1 MDELVRHCI
10 REISFDG
17 DLGESK
23 IFLPPLSEEASSEPP
38 RLDVFIKDFY
48 EKHPGYTQNIDHNF
62 NTFVWSLVVQQPT
75 IRVGTIPD
83 GLTTEVFVAPQP
95 SAIKK
100 AKAQGKGK
108 TEVTEEGR
116 PHLELIADA
125 ATRTFDD
132 LQAEF
137 GEALRI
143 AVDPEEIF
151 AAITG
156 SHVKPQKMTPMVY
169 TALQFITRG
178 RETGITV
185 VELGRSTKYDQKSC
199 FYLVKQLIELNLI
212 VKVRRGG
219 VGTHLCLHKHF
230 YDTSPRW
237 REVREEE
244 SKAQQLFHGAP
255 EPDDTGEIAE
265 DAAPQTLAD
274 LGFTSIDARHLSS
287 LPLIQGRV
295 MKLLKASHN
304 HIHAANNMLLKIGFA
319 HPTKTDRRFF
329 NTRIRELI
337 QLGLIE
343 AILVPSLRKGSEGK
357 MIKCFRLVTPGSTP
371 TPSGAVAASI
381 DDDEEDE
388 SGRIHRLRTNTTLH
402 KQVVDLIDEAG
413 TNGITMNELSERLGH
428 FDKRTID
435 LLLTR
440 AERQTP
446 PTHLADL
453 GVAIIMENYGRERR
467 NRYFTV
473 ASYRQLLENENLDP
487 ANAGY
492 GGLDLS
498 NTGDFA
504 PFTSDQFYHDEK
516 QLAEYHDAFL
526 ETQTDEVDGKKKKS
540 KRAATVEVD
549 GEGFSPP
556 KPKKAVKPRKEKLVA
571 VDDADGTEGSGPPKR
586 GRKRQQDKE
595 GDDPRPKKKSKPST
609 TLQESLQ
616 DHPQA
621 ITEPDAVAATA
632 MDVDTVDP
640 SPSSVPALQPRKRGR
655 PRKSQANIKDPSDTP
670 ATPAAPEGKAKK
682 GISHKRRRGEEST
695 AADGGG
701 ATSPDARPKRQRTQT
716 AKALASQENTMSFS
730 TGQSG
735 RAAPI
740 VVATVNVASNSTSTN
755 PSNDSGM
762 ISLSARTTPFGGPL
776 SPITPDAAHPE
787 KEPLV
792 DSPRVPVEDTA
803 SPLAGGSGKAP
814 HNLPIDPLLLDS
826 QPRVVNS
833 SEPASKPAVSRAPKA
848 NVSHM
853 RRENEFYQVLVN
865 CGGILN
871 INSKEFTDAHSAL
884 VDGLS
889 QSGEPTSAPPGTRV
903 DKRTVFATLD
913 SMESKGK
920 IKLIKTQIMTR
931 TGVPRPTTV
940 ARLPDVDPAKAIE
953 YLSNLSDVAPILPV
967 VHIKRIEEPIEYGA
981 IESHERRGVLPLQ
994 LLREREP
1001 GDAQERWSKNEHRA
1015 DQLWQYDDAT
1025 IHEVLLTER
1034 TTIGQFY
1041 GFVVGKVARL
1051 RKMHLATLSA
1061 LESMEDSPNI
1071 VSRHG
1076 RIIHSAFYNYDLPL
1090 GIYLSLCAVL
1100 SYNEDLTTFYRSEDG
1115 PQKAVKDL
1123 PAALHSMLQIGR
1135 SRARSRFLDLM
1146 RLLMSLRLVMPLQ
1159 PTDSLT
1165 PQIQCT
1171 ANADHPT
1178 AFDAAP
1184 LDGWSSNTPSLAP
1197 SYWQFT
1203 DKAPVFT
1210 WSRSDSSPLFLKMVS
1225 VSTHN
1230 DAVDYWSQLRD
1241 ACLQKGGT
1249 EDHASRPPLSHP
1261 LNDTLAKSLHR
1272 PSSWADQYFL
1282 TWHQRQ
1288 YLSRALRGGTSIEDV
1303 GDTPLDVDEEKLA
1316 WIVSAPADV
1325 VKNFLSDTRSQY
1337 AKIISKARLKR
1348 ERLEAE
1354 KEASEADKVLLAD
1367 MAAEARAQRESEWG
1381 DMVARVYSEPLKG
1394 SAEIR
1399 LRPVRKKFLQ
1409 AVSVKDL
1416 GTWEA
1421 EIQKTL
1427 REAALAAS
1435 KILSKHAKRAPQ
1447 PLPSVPATSSGP
1459 STGTSFLSPPV
1470 VHNLIEKSVAEL
1482 IAQQG
1487 PAIPESKRT
1496 RQRKK
1501 PKKETGDDEQPGM
1514 KYRRHRFQ
1522 WDNDYEELARDAS
1535 VIIKVRCRDLP
1546 RLELTALDQVFP
1558 SVPRNTVRQRLVHI
1572 RDTPGNE
1579 AYLKRLEEK
1588 WSDLWSRYRGTDIL
1602 PDSDPQSASNFD
1614 LPKHIEFL
1622 RSHID
1627 KNSLR
1632 VGFTNTTNSTIIP
1645 RSVDELLE
1653 GWDVV
1658 EPAVT
1663 STTYDFMWKGDA
1675 EEGRE
1680 KALYQQ
1686 AFCKRN
1692 MLPLAPEERS
1702 EAAFVAEAALK
1713 MVFGTPN
1720 ERYKPDMGANLL
1732 RDIGQDAVSS
1742 ATKSLLERGVLSK
1755 HIRDP
1760 KREKPGR
1767 RLKISDANQ
1776 NALGGSIPFDTF
1788 QDAVALDEDVYLQQE
1803 SSWRTWPLLG
1813 TDGDL
1818 MSLLQQVSD
1827 NKVDFRIDSS
1837 AARTARAEV
1846 EWNSKKADDD
1856 HIETAI
1862 EVRFLGMDVE
1872 TNASPSPSAP
1882 ILDVNNETDHAS
1894 NHGISYDGSI
1904 TSCGRAH
1911 PGLTSC
1917 QSCLAEATDIFI
1929 STLSE
1934 AETSVAHQLLA
1945 ALQEAGEKG
1954 LARPG
1959 QLHDSYSSEYILELV
1974 GRMTDAS
1981 VPLAFWAGYVKPV
1994 LVSSHHLRAWSV
2006 FVSEDPARRVLPRR
2020 WCDISGQK
2028 VTDGWDA
2035 ALRAVTSAI
2044 HFRPGLSVAELKWRL
2059 RPVYDGQEINDVF
2072 RALQTDGF
2080 VNVLGV
2086 DHPVSSICSLDDT
2099 EAASTYCFINS
2110 SKHWYMV

>member
-17 DLGESK
+17 DLG
-23 IFLPPLSEEASSEPP
+23 SEPS

-62 NTFVWSLVVQQPT
+62 NAFVWSLVVQQPT
-75 IRVGTIPD
+75 IRVGIVPN

-100 AKAQGKGK
+100 AKAQGKAK
-108 TEVTEEGR
+108 TEVTEEDR
-116 PHLELIADA
+116 PRLELIADA
-125 ATRTFDD
+125 ATRSFDD
-132 LQAEF
+132 LKAEF
-137 GEALRI
+137 RQALRI

-185 VELGRSTKYDQKSC
+185 VELGRNTKYDQKSC

-255 EPDDTGEIAE
+255 EPDDAGDMAE
-265 DAAPQTLAD
+265 EAAPQTLAN
-274 LGFTSIDARHLSS
+274 LGFTPIDARHLSS
-287 LPLIQGRV
+287 LPLIQARV

-357 MIKCFRLVTPGSTP
+357 MIKCFRLVTPGSAP

-388 SGRIHRLRTNTTLH
+388 SGRVYPLRTNTTLH
-402 KQVVDLIDEAG
+402 KQVVDLIEEAG
-413 TNGITMNELSERLGH
+413 TSGITMNELSERLGH

-492 GGLDLS
+492 GDLDLS

-504 PFTSDQFYHDEK
+504 PATSDHFYSDEK
-516 QLAEYHDAFL
+516 QLTQYHDTFL
-526 ETQTDEVDGKKKKS
+526 ETHTDEKVEDKKKK
-540 KRAATVEVD
+540 KPKKAVTADVD
-549 GEGFSPP
+549 GEGSAPP
-556 KPKKAVKPRKEKLVA
+556 KPKKVVKPRKEKPVA
-571 VDDADGTEGSGPPKR
+571 VGDADGTENSGPPKR
-586 GRKRQQDKE
+586 GRKRQQDNE
-595 GDDPRPKKKSKPST
+595 GDDSRPKKKGKSSAA
-609 TLQESLQ
+609 LQESIPDQ
-616 DHPQA
+616 PQS
-621 ITEPDAVAATA
+621 ITEPEVVAAVA
-632 MDVDTVDP
+632 MDVDAVDP
-640 SPSSVPALQPRKRGR
+640 SPTSVPTSSQPRKRGR
-655 PRKSQANIKDPSDTP
+655 PRKSQANTKDPSDAP
-670 ATPAAPEGKAKK
+670 AITDFSQGKSEKTV
-682 GISHKRRRGEEST
+682 SLRKRRRGEDSV
-695 AADGGG
+695 AADGGDT
-701 ATSPDARPKRQRTQT
+701 TSPDARPKRQRTRT
-716 AKALASQENTMSFS
+716 AKALASQENATSIS
-730 TGQSG
+730 TIQSN
-735 RAAPI
+735 RAAPTI
-740 VVATVNVASNSTSTN
+740 DTAVNVASSMKSTH
-755 PSNDSGM
+755 PPNDSE
-762 ISLSARTTPFGGPL
+762 IVPVSAATTPFGGPL
-776 SPITPDAAHPE
+776 SPITPDVAQSE
-787 KEPLV
+787 KGPLV
-792 DSPRVPVEDTA
+792 DTPHVLIEDTA
-803 SPLAGGSGKAP
+803 SPRAGGSGKAP
-814 HNLPIDPLLLDS
+814 DNIPIDPLLLDS
-826 QPRVVNS
+826 QSPVVIA
-833 SEPASKPAVSRAPKA
+833 SEPASKPAVSRIPKA

-884 VDGLS
+884 VDVLS

-903 DKRTVFATLD
+903 DKRTVLATLD
-913 SMESKGK
+913 SMESKGR
-920 IKLIKTQIMTR
+920 IKMIKTQIMTR

-940 ARLPDVDPAKAIE
+940 ARLADVDPAKAIE
-953 YLSNLSDVAPILPV
+953 YLSNLSDVAPIVPAA
-967 VHIKRIEEPIEYGA
+967 HIKRIEEPIEYGA
-981 IESHERRGVLPLQ
+981 IERHERRGVLPLQ

-1034 TTIGQFY
+1034 TTVGQFY

-1051 RKMHLATLSA
+1051 RKIHLATLSA
-1061 LESMEDSPNI
+1061 LESPESSPSI
-1071 VSRHG
+1071 VSRRD
-1076 RIIHSAFYNYDLPL
+1076 RIVHLAFYNHDLPL
-1090 GIYLSLCAVL
+1090 GLYLSLCAVL
-1100 SYNEDLTTFYRSEDG
+1100 SYNEDLTKFYRSEGG
-1115 PQKAVKDL
+1115 PQTAVKDL
-1123 PAALHSMLQIGR
+1123 PPPLHSILQIGR

-1146 RLLMSLRLVMPLQ
+1146 GLLMSLQLVIPLQ
-1159 PTDSLT
+1159 ATDS
-1165 PQIQCT
+1165 PSPRIQCA
-1171 ANADHPT
+1171 ANGEHPT
-1178 AFDAAP
+1178 AFDADP
-1184 LDGWSSNTPSLAP
+1184 LEGWTSNTPSLAP

-1203 DKAPVFT
+1203 DTAPVFA
-1210 WSRSDSSPLFLKMVS
+1210 WSRSDPSPIFLKTVS
-1225 VSTHN
+1225 VSSSN
-1230 DAVDYWSQLRD
+1230 SAVEYWSQLRE
-1241 ACLQKGGT
+1241 ACLQKGKMV
-1249 EDHASRPPLSHP
+1249 EDDVLRPTLSHP
-1261 LNDTLAKSLHR
+1261 LNDTLTKSLRR

-1288 YLSRALRGGTSIEDV
+1288 YLSRALQGGTSIEEV

-1325 VKNFLSDTRSQY
+1325 VKNFLFDTRSQY

-1367 MAAEARAQRESEWG
+1367 MAAEARAQRESEWA
-1381 DMVARVYSEPLKG
+1381 DMVARVYPEPLKG

-1409 AVSVKDL
+1409 AVSVKDM
-1416 GTWEA
+1416 GSWEA

-1435 KILSKHAKRAPQ
+1435 KILSKHAKRVTQ
-1447 PLPSVPATSSGP
+1447 TLPSVPATSSGP

-1501 PKKETGDDEQPGM
+1501 PKKEKADGEDDEPPGT

-1602 PDSDPQSASNFD
+1602 PDDDPQSASNFD

-1627 KNSLR
+1627 KNALR
-1632 VGFTNTTNSTIIP
+1632 VGFTNTTNSIIIP
-1645 RSVDELLE
+1645 QSVDELLD
-1653 GWDVV
+1653 GWDVL
-1658 EPAVT
+1658 EPPVT

-1686 AFCKRN
+1686 AFCKGSV
-1692 MLPLAPEERS
+1692 LPSTSEERS
-1702 EAAFVAEAALK
+1702 EVAFVAEAALK

-1720 ERYKPDMGANLL
+1720 ERYKPDMAANLL

-1776 NALGGSIPFDTF
+1776 NALGGPIPFDTF

-1882 ILDVNNETDHAS
+1882 VLDVNNETDCH
-1894 NHGISYDGSI
+1894 HGISYDGSI
-1904 TSCGRAH
+1904 ASCGRVN
-1911 PGLTSC
+1911 PGLTDC
-1917 QSCLAEATDIFI
+1917 QSCLAEATDIFS

-1934 AETSVAHQLLA
+1934 ADASVVHQLLT
-1945 ALQEAGEKG
+1945 ALQEAGGKG

-1959 QLHDSYSSEYILELV
+1959 QLDDSSSSEYILELV

-1981 VPLAFWAGYVKPV
+1981 VPLAFWAGYVEPV
-1994 LVSSHHLRAWSV
+1994 LVSPRHLKAWSV
-2006 FVSEDPARRVLPRR
+2006 FVSENPVRRVLPRR

-2035 ALRAVTSAI
+2035 ALRAVISAI

-2059 RPVYDGQEINDVF
+2059 RPVYDGQEINDVV

-2086 DHPVSSICSLDDT
+2086 DHPMASICSLDDT
-2099 EAASTYCFINS
+2099 EAASTYCFINN

>member
-17 DLGESK
+17 DLG
-23 IFLPPLSEEASSEPP
+23 SEPS

-62 NTFVWSLVVQQPT
+62 NAFVWSLVVQQPT
-75 IRVGTIPD
+75 IRVGIVPN

-100 AKAQGKGK
+100 AKAQGKAK
-108 TEVTEEGR
+108 NEVTEEDR
-116 PHLELIADA
+116 PRLEVIADA
-125 ATRTFDD
+125 ATRSFDD
-132 LQAEF
+132 LKAEF
-137 GEALRI
+137 GQALRI

-185 VELGRSTKYDQKSC
+185 VELGRNTKYDQKSC

-255 EPDDTGEIAE
+255 EPDDAGDMAE
-265 DAAPQTLAD
+265 EAAPQTLSN
-274 LGFTSIDARHLSS
+274 LGFTPIDARHLSS
-287 LPLIQGRV
+287 LPLIQARV

-343 AILVPSLRKGSEGK
+343 VILVPSLRKGSEGK
-357 MIKCFRLVTPGSTP
+357 MIKCFRLVTPGSAP

-381 DDDEEDE
+381 DDEEEDE
-388 SGRIHRLRTNTTLH
+388 SGRVYRLRTNTTLH
-402 KQVVDLIDEAG
+402 KQVVDLIEEAG
-413 TNGITMNELSERLGH
+413 TSGITMNELSERLGH

-492 GGLDLS
+492 GDLDLS
-498 NTGDFA
+498 NTGDFT
-504 PFTSDQFYHDEK
+504 PVTSDQFYQDEK
-516 QLAEYHDAFL
+516 QLTQYHDAFL
-526 ETQTDEVDGKKKKS
+526 ETHTDEKVEDKRKKKKKS
-540 KRAATVEVD
+540 KKAATADVD
-549 GEGFSPP
+549 GEGSTPP
-556 KPKKAVKPRKEKLVA
+556 KPKKVVKPRKEKPVA
-571 VDDADGTEGSGPPKR
+571 VGDADGTENSGPPKR
-586 GRKRQQDKE
+586 GRKRQQDNE
-595 GDDPRPKKKSKPST
+595 GDDSRPKKKSKSSAA
-609 TLQESLQ
+609 LQESIQ
-616 DHPQA
+616 DQPQS
-621 ITEPDAVAATA
+621 ITEPDAVAAVA
-632 MDVDTVDP
+632 MDVDAVDP
-640 SPSSVPALQPRKRGR
+640 LPTSVPTSSQPRKRGR
-655 PRKSQANIKDPSDTP
+655 PRKSQANTQEPSDAP
-670 ATPAAPEGKAKK
+670 AITDLSQGKDEKTV
-682 GISHKRRRGEEST
+682 SLRKRRRGEDSI
-695 AADGGG
+695 AAGGG
-701 ATSPDARPKRQRTQT
+701 DATSPDARPKRQRTRT
-716 AKALASQENTMSFS
+716 AKALASQENATSIS
-730 TGQSG
+730 TNQSS
-735 RAAPI
+735 RAAP
-740 VVATVNVASNSTSTN
+740 TVDTTVDVASMKSTHR
-755 PSNDSGM
+755 PNDSETVPV
-762 ISLSARTTPFGGPL
+762 SVATTPFGGPL
-776 SPITPDAAHPE
+776 SPITPDVAQPE

-792 DSPRVPVEDTA
+792 DTPHVPIEDTPSPR
-803 SPLAGGSGKAP
+803 AGGSGKAF
-814 HNLPIDPLLLDS
+814 HNIPIDPLLLDS
-826 QPRVVNS
+826 QSPVVVV
-833 SEPASKPAVSRAPKA
+833 SEPALKTAASRVPKA

-853 RRENEFYQVLVN
+853 RRENEFYQVLVS

-884 VDGLS
+884 VDVLS

-903 DKRTVFATLD
+903 DKRTVLATLD
-913 SMESKGK
+913 SMESKGR
-920 IKLIKTQIMTR
+920 IKMIKTQIMTR

-940 ARLPDVDPAKAIE
+940 ARLSDVDPAKAIE
-953 YLSNLSDVAPILPV
+953 YLSNLSDVAPIVPAA
-967 VHIKRIEEPIEYGA
+967 HIKRIEEPIEYGA
-981 IESHERRGVLPLQ
+981 IERHERRGVLPLQ

-1034 TTIGQFY
+1034 TTVGQFY

-1061 LESMEDSPNI
+1061 LESPESGPNV
-1071 VSRHG
+1071 VSRHD
-1076 RIIHSAFYNYDLPL
+1076 RIVHLAFYNHDLPL
-1090 GIYLSLCAVL
+1090 GLYLSLCAVL
-1100 SYNEDLTTFYRSEDG
+1100 SYNEDLTKFYRSEG
-1115 PQKAVKDL
+1115 GAETAVKDL
-1123 PAALHSMLQIGR
+1123 PPPLHSILQIGR

-1146 RLLMSLRLVMPLQ
+1146 GLLMSLRLVIPLQ
-1159 PTDSLT
+1159 VTDSPS
-1165 PQIQCT
+1165 PQIQCA
-1171 ANADHPT
+1171 ANGEHPT

-1184 LDGWSSNTPSLAP
+1184 LEGWTPNTPSLAP

-1203 DKAPVFT
+1203 DTAPVFA
-1210 WSRSDSSPLFLKMVS
+1210 WSRSDPSPIFLKTVS
-1225 VSTHN
+1225 VSSSN
-1230 DAVDYWSQLRD
+1230 GAVEYWSQLRE
-1241 ACLQKGGT
+1241 ACLQKGKMV
-1249 EDHASRPPLSHP
+1249 EDDVFRPTLSHP
-1261 LNDTLAKSLHR
+1261 LNDTLTKSLRR
-1272 PSSWADQYFL
+1272 PSSWADEYFL

-1288 YLSRALRGGTSIEDV
+1288 YLSRALQGGTSIEEV

-1316 WIVSAPADV
+1316 WIVSAPANV
-1325 VKNFLSDTRSQY
+1325 VKNFLFDTRSQY
-1337 AKIISKARLKR
+1337 AKIIAKARLKR

-1367 MAAEARAQRESEWG
+1367 MAAEARAQRESEWA
-1381 DMVARVYSEPLKG
+1381 DMVARVYPEPLKG

-1409 AVSVKDL
+1409 AVSVKDM
-1416 GTWEA
+1416 GSWEA

-1435 KILSKHAKRAPQ
+1435 KILSKHAKRLTQ
-1447 PLPSVPATSSGP
+1447 TLPSVPATSSGP
-1459 STGTSFLSPPV
+1459 SKGTSFLSPPV

-1501 PKKETGDDEQPGM
+1501 PKKEKADGEDDEPPGT

-1602 PDSDPQSASNFD
+1602 PDDDPQSASNFD

-1627 KNSLR
+1627 KNALR
-1632 VGFTNTTNSTIIP
+1632 VGFTNTTNSIIIP
-1645 RSVDELLE
+1645 QSVDELLD

-1658 EPAVT
+1658 GPPVT

-1686 AFCKRN
+1686 GFCKGSI
-1692 MLPLAPEERS
+1692 LPSTPEERS
-1702 EAAFVAEAALK
+1702 EATFVAEAALK

-1720 ERYKPDMGANLL
+1720 ERYKPDMAANLL

-1742 ATKSLLERGVLSK
+1742 ATKRLLERGILSK

-1776 NALGGSIPFDTF
+1776 NALGGPIPFDTF

-1803 SSWRTWPLLG
+1803 SFWRTWPLLG

-1856 HIETAI
+1856 DIETAI

-1882 ILDVNNETDHAS
+1882 MLDVNNETDRAS
-1894 NHGISYDGSI
+1894 HHGISYDGSI
-1904 TSCGRAH
+1904 ASCGRVN
-1911 PGLTSC
+1911 PGLTDC
-1917 QSCLAEATDIFI
+1917 QSCLAEATDIFS

-1934 AETSVAHQLLA
+1934 ADASVVHQLLT
-1945 ALQEAGEKG
+1945 ALQEAGERG

-1959 QLHDSYSSEYILELV
+1959 QLDDSYSSEYILELV
-1974 GRMTDAS
+1974 GRMTDAL

-1994 LVSSHHLRAWSV
+1994 LVSPRHLKAWSV
-2006 FVSEDPARRVLPRR
+2006 LVSENPVKRVLPRR
-2020 WCDISGQK
+2020 WRDMSGHK

-2035 ALRAVTSAI
+2035 ALRAVISAI

-2059 RPVYDGQEINDVF
+2059 RPVYDGQEINDIF

-2086 DHPVSSICSLDDT
+2086 DHPMSSICSLDDT